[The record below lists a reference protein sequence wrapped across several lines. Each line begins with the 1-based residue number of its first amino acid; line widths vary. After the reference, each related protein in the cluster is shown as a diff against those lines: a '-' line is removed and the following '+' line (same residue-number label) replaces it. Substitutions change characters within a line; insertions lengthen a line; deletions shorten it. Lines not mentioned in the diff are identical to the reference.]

1 MGPRVSRCVT
11 RGGDV
16 TLRPARPEDARR
28 VWHWRN
34 DPETRRASLDS
45 APIPLATH
53 EAWFRESLARRD
65 RRLYIVLE
73 GGQEGGVIRLD
84 IRDGEAEVSIHLAPE
99 RRGRGLGAAALRVA
113 ATEAFSSIGLERLV
127 AVVKADNH
135 ASRKAFLAAAFL
147 VADEEPLTRLVRV
160 RP

>member
-1 MGPRVSRCVT
+1 MNGSVT
-11 RGGDV
+11 RGGNV
-16 TLRPARPEDARR
+16 TLRPARPEDGSR
-28 VWHWRN
+28 VWQWRN

-53 EAWFRESLARRD
+53 EAWFRESLGRHD

-73 GGQEGGVIRLD
+73 DGQESGVIRLD
-84 IRDGEAEVSIHLAPE
+84 IRDGEAEVSIHLAPG
-99 RRGRGLGAAALRVA
+99 RRGRGLGTAALRAA
-113 ATEAFSSIGLERLV
+113 ATEAFSSLGLERLV
-127 AVVKADNH
+127 AIVKADNH

-147 VADEEPLTRLVRV
+147 VADEERLIRLIRV